1 MIGSVEAEA
10 KGIRSKP
17 FEGTGAVFRHELR
30 LLLFAPISY
39 LFQVV
44 FLIVLAA
51 CIFLI
56 ADFYNTDEA
65 SVQTMLTFLP
75 WVSLILVP
83 ALAMRSWLDEHSDRS
98 VELMLTLPVSLGA
111 VVTGKFLAG
120 YVILLVTLVFTLPM
134 VGTVYHLGN
143 PDTGVLF
150 ASYLA
155 SALMLAVY
163 YAISLFAA
171 SLSRDQVGAFVIS
184 LAFLFVLMLLGWD
197 VFGRLLQGMIPLA
210 VSDVL
215 AFYSPNTWLIR
226 LSRGLIDFP
235 GIFYAISV
243 SLAALAAAGITIRQR
258 YRGVVTVTVASGV
271 WGKIVTG
278 LIVLGLLIPL
288 STRVPVGLDLTAE
301 QEFTLHEGTIEVL
314 EKLPPGT
321 TITLYWSA
329 LEASVPPQIKSH
341 VRRISDLL
349 DTLVARSGDRLMVQ
363 TIDPQPDT
371 DEELKALASGIKRI
385 PMSSGDYFFLGMTF
399 QYDGR
404 RSNIPYLDIRR
415 DRLLEYDIALGLN
428 GLTHTKVPSVGILSP
443 LLPPTAATGN
453 REGMS
458 FMAELRR
465 AYDLAVIPHFN
476 DKLPESLD
484 VLVLIDATILKREML
499 YAIDQFVMRGG
510 RLIVMMDPYLR
521 FNRSSNVINP
531 SPSLA
536 INDISDVLMK
546 YGVKYLGENVVGDAQ
561 LASVVSDQQQG
572 RMSFPYW
579 MRVTKQGLSQSHPA
593 TADLNEVFMV
603 EPGALEL
610 RSGLNAKALITTTD
624 NSGSSSRKDFSNKTP
639 RELAQAFKTDED
651 RRTLAAVL
659 NGPYSSAFL
668 LPPEDTRQAQHL
680 NQTNGLAGPIFV
692 IADVDWLFD
701 PFSLQQSNVGGQVV
715 VRPLN
720 DNLAF
725 LLNIIEYASGE
736 QALIAIRSRGK
747 LTRPFTRVA
756 NLFQTAELEF
766 QEREL
771 ELGQKVA
778 EIESRI
784 AQYLEAANMSA
795 DGTSLERNETELEK
809 FRVELLPA
817 RKELRSVRRK
827 IRNEVDLL
835 GRRLTF
841 INIIAGPVLVCLW
854 YFGVTAWRRRIRHI
868 S

>member
-1 MIGSVEAEA
+1 MTGLA
-10 KGIRSKP
+10 KTEVKSIWSKP
-17 FEGTGAVFRHELR
+17 FEGAGAVFRHELR
-30 LLLFAPISY
+30 LLLFAPLSY
-39 LFQVV
+39 LFQIV

-111 VVTGKFLAG
+111 VVIGKFLAG
-120 YVILLVTLVFTLPM
+120 YVILLVTLLFTLPM
-134 VGTVYHLGN
+134 VGTLFHLGN

-171 SLSRDQVGAFVIS
+171 ALSRDQVGAFVIS
-184 LAFLFVLMLLGWD
+184 LAFLFILMLFGWD
-197 VFGRLLQGMIPLA
+197 VFGRLLRGMMPLA
-210 VSDVL
+210 VADVL

-243 SLAALAAAGITIRQR
+243 VLMALAAAGTIIRQR
-258 YRGVVTVTVASGV
+258 YRGVVTVAGVGSV
-271 WGKIVTG
+271 WGKLVVGI
-278 LIVLGLLIPL
+278 IVLGLLIPL
-288 STRVPVGLDLTAE
+288 STRVQIGLDLTSE

-321 TITLYWSA
+321 RITLYWSA
-329 LEASVPPQIKSH
+329 FEASVPPQIKLH

-349 DTLVARSGDRLMVQ
+349 DTLVARSGDRLTVQ
-363 TIDPQPDT
+363 IIDPQPDT

-385 PMSSGDYFFLGMTF
+385 PMSSGDYFFLGMTLES
-399 QYDGR
+399 DGR

-428 GLTHTKVPSVGILSP
+428 GLTHTRVPSVGILSP

-465 AYDLAVIPHFN
+465 AYDVAVIPHFN
-476 DKLPESLD
+476 DKLPDSLD
-484 VLVLIDATILKREML
+484 VLVLIDATILKRKML

-531 SPSLA
+531 SPSLE
-536 INDISDVLMK
+536 INDISDVLQK
-546 YGVKYLGENVVGDAQ
+546 YGIKYLGESVVGDAQ
-561 LASVVSDQQQG
+561 LASVVSDQQQA

-579 MRVTKQGLSQSHPA
+579 MRVTKQGLSQAHPA

-610 RSGLNAKALITTTD
+610 LEGVNAKALITTTE
-624 NSGSSSRKDFSNKTP
+624 NSGALARKDFSNKTP
-639 RELAQAFKTDED
+639 SELAQAFKIDED

-659 NGPYSSAFL
+659 NGPFNSAFSS
-668 LPPEDTRQAQHL
+668 PPEETRQAQHL
-680 NQTNGLAGPIFV
+680 KQTNGLAGPIFV

-747 LTRPFTRVA
+747 LKRPFTRVA
-756 NLFQTAELEF
+756 KLFKTAEQKF
-766 QEREL
+766 QERESK
-771 ELGQKVA
+771 LGQQVTEIENRVAQYLKVA
-778 EIESRI
+778 ETSNNGMSPIEI
-784 AQYLEAANMSA
+784 
-795 DGTSLERNETELEK
+795 ERELQK
-809 FRVELLPA
+809 FRLELLPA
-817 RKELRSVRRK
+817 RRELRSVRRQ
-827 IRNEVDLL
+827 IRNEVDQL

-841 INIIAGPVLVCLW
+841 INIMSGPVLVGMWGL
-854 YFGVTAWRRRIRHI
+854 GVMAWRRRTRHI

>member
-1 MIGSVEAEA
+1 MIGLA
-10 KGIRSKP
+10 KTEVKSIWSKP

-30 LLLFAPISY
+30 LLLFAPLSY
-39 LFQVV
+39 LFQIV

-111 VVTGKFLAG
+111 VVIGKFLAG
-120 YVILLVTLVFTLPM
+120 YVILLVTLLFTLPM
-134 VGTVYHLGN
+134 VGTLFHLGD

-171 SLSRDQVGAFVIS
+171 ALSRDQVGAFVIS
-184 LAFLFVLMLLGWD
+184 LAFLFILMLFGWD
-197 VFGRLLQGMIPLA
+197 VFGRLLRGMMPLA
-210 VSDVL
+210 VADVL

-243 SLAALAAAGITIRQR
+243 VLMALAAAGTIIRQR
-258 YRGVVTVTVASGV
+258 YRGVVTVAGVGSV
-271 WGKIVTG
+271 WGKLVVGI
-278 LIVLGLLIPL
+278 IVLGLLIPL
-288 STRVPVGLDLTAE
+288 STRVQIGLDLTSE

-329 LEASVPPQIKSH
+329 FEASVPPQIKLH

-349 DTLVARSGDRLMVQ
+349 DTLVARSGDRLTVQ
-363 TIDPQPDT
+363 IIDPQPDT

-385 PMSSGDYFFLGMTF
+385 PMSSGDYFFLGMTLES
-399 QYDGR
+399 DGR

-428 GLTHTKVPSVGILSP
+428 GLTHTRVPSVGILSP

-465 AYDLAVIPHFN
+465 AYDVAVIPHFN
-476 DKLPESLD
+476 DKLPDSLD
-484 VLVLIDATILKREML
+484 VLVLIDATILKRKML

-531 SPSLA
+531 SPSLE
-536 INDISDVLMK
+536 INDISDVLQK
-546 YGVKYLGENVVGDAQ
+546 YGIKYLGESVVGDAQ
-561 LASVVSDQQQG
+561 LASVVSDQQQA

-579 MRVTKQGLSQSHPA
+579 MRVTKQGLSQAHPA

-610 RSGLNAKALITTTD
+610 LEGVNAKALITTTE
-624 NSGSSSRKDFSNKTP
+624 NSGALARKDFSNKTP
-639 RELAQAFKTDED
+639 SELAQAFKIDED

-659 NGPYSSAFL
+659 NGPFNSAFSS
-668 LPPEDTRQAQHL
+668 PPEETRQAQHL
-680 NQTNGLAGPIFV
+680 KQTNGLAGPIFV

-747 LTRPFTRVA
+747 LKRPFTRVA
-756 NLFQTAELEF
+756 KLFQTAEQKF
-766 QEREL
+766 QERESK
-771 ELGQKVA
+771 LGQQVTEIENRVAQYLKVA
-778 EIESRI
+778 ETSDNGMSPIEI
-784 AQYLEAANMSA
+784 
-795 DGTSLERNETELEK
+795 ERELQK
-809 FRVELLPA
+809 FRLELLPA
-817 RKELRSVRRK
+817 RRELRSVRRQ
-827 IRNEVDLL
+827 IRNEVDQL

-841 INIIAGPVLVCLW
+841 INIMSGPVLV
-854 YFGVTAWRRRIRHI
+854 GVWGLGVMAWRRRTRHI